1 MPERRAV
8 CDGVGERDCDEYA
21 VGQFGD
27 LHGEEWVRVAVVV
40 EEAVEG
46 EEGVDEGRDE
56 VIIRGEDVRDGDV
69 GSGGV
74 DEGGAVVGAIEGDG
88 DGGAG
93 VGGGGEAAD

>member
-1 MPERRAV
+1 MPERRAI
-8 CDGVGERDCDEYA
+8 CDGVGEQDRDEYA

-56 VIIRGEDVRDGDV
+56 VIVRGEDVGDGDV

-88 DGGAG
+88 DGGGG